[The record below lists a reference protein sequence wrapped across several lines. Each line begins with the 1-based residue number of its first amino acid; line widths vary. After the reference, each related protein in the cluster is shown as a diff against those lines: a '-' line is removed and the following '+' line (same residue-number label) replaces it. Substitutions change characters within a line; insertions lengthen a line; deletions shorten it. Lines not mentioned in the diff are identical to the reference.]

1 MPPARKTAKTVT
13 PVDETVVATIEQV
26 QSPVTAE
33 QAQPPATVA
42 QANDAASIMS
52 VIMQVAAKPGV
63 DVGNMERLM
72 QMHERHIDRQASAAF
87 SVAMVRAQNRIRPV
101 TRRSVNTHTN
111 SSYAKL
117 EDIDRAI
124 SPIFTEEGFSLSF
137 GTADSRLPGHVRI
150 TCDCMHSAGHTK
162 IYQLDL
168 PIDAAGSGGK
178 TNKTGVQANG
188 STISYGRRYLTQMI
202 FNVTT
207 TDDDND
213 GNGDAEPGQK
223 VPDDPPALPPYKAE
237 DFAENF
243 PKWVSMILTGQKT
256 AEYIVGMLGLKAVL
270 SDHQKKTI
278 LAIIAPDQ
286 EGEAS

>member
-1 MPPARKTAKTVT
+1 
-13 PVDETVVATIEQV
+13 
-26 QSPVTAE
+26 
-33 QAQPPATVA
+33 
-42 QANDAASIMS
+42 MS
-52 VIMQVAAKPGV
+52 VIMQVAAQPGA

-72 QMHERHIDRQASAAF
+72 QMHERHVDRQASAAF
-87 SVAMVRAQNRIRPV
+87 SVAMVRAQNRMKPV
-101 TRRSVNTHTN
+101 ARTAMNDFT
-111 SSYAKL
+111 SSRYARL

-137 GTADSRLPGHVRI
+137 GTADSRLPAHIRI
-150 TCDCMHSAGHTK
+150 TCDCMHSGGHTK
-162 IYQLDL
+162 HYQLDL

-207 TDDDND
+207 TDDDDD
-213 GNGDAEPGQK
+213 GNGNNTSGSNS
-223 VPDDPPALPPYKAE
+223 PDVKKPNDPPALPHYSAE
-237 DFAENF
+237 DFAENL

-256 AEYIVGMLGLKAVL
+256 AEHIVGMLGMKAVL